1 MKKEFEFYGMKEEQF
16 LKNSEEKDKKEIIKA
31 LKHLD
36 KIQCLYKTDGELIRG
51 FDRCDIDNTKES
63 CNGCSHANN
72 LNCKRDNI
80 IDGVMWALTGAL
92 FGRIMDLME
101 GEVMEYTKRDC
112 RVYFNLCNKY
122 KHLSNNFKDWTP
134 NKDELSVIR

>member
-1 MKKEFEFYGMKEEQF
+1 
-16 LKNSEEKDKKEIIKA
+16 
-31 LKHLD
+31 
-36 KIQCLYKTDGELIRG
+36 
-51 FDRCDIDNTKES
+51 
-63 CNGCSHANN
+63 
-72 LNCKRDNI
+72 
-80 IDGVMWALTGAL
+80 MWALTGAL

-134 NKDELSVIR
+134 NKDELSVIQ